1 MSGGGGC
8 LSRANYLCKDIIYLE
23 SLRWK
28 LDGVTVTLWTGCL
41 PWKVSSARVPSYNFP
56 QDEGPRGPD
65 GQCHSWEP
73 LLSLMSLPSSTV
85 FSLSRS
91 RSSCLFSSYLDAKF
105 EEQLYAKIGIC
116 ASISVLNTRT
126 DLKVFWDKSVLFFF
140 EKKETPR
147 LLITQLR
154 FLWGSP
160 VQWPVSFRQTEDF
173 VGTRCALLFFHCKCS
188 THTEWI
194 PQNSPLWNG
203 VIVSRSPCFPSL
215 KVLSSVYMGDT
226 CK

>member
-140 EKKETPR
+140 WKKGNTETVNHSAPFSLGLSCPVACFFSANRR
-147 LLITQLR
+147 LCGNEVR
-154 FLWGSP
+154 F
-160 VQWPVSFRQTEDF
+160 T
-173 VGTRCALLFFHCKCS
+173 FF
-188 THTEWI
+188 
-194 PQNSPLWNG
+194 
-203 VIVSRSPCFPSL
+203 SL
-215 KVLSSVYMGDT
+215 
-226 CK
+226 